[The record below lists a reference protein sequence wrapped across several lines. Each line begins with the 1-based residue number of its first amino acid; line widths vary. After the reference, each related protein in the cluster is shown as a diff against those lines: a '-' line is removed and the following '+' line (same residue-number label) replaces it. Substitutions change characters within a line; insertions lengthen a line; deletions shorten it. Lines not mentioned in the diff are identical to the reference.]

1 MNKIILASAS
11 PRRRELLAQ
20 IGMVFEVIPSDI
32 EERTKSHIPC
42 EMVMELSCMKAMDI
56 FEKLPSEKLGSAIVT
71 GADTVVALGGRIMG
85 KPFDEKEA
93 QEMLSLLQGTTHQV
107 YTGVTMVWQRDGQPP
122 SKHTFYEKT
131 DVSMYPMS
139 QEEIRRYV
147 ETGEPMDK
155 AGAYAIQG
163 KCAAFIRE
171 ICGDFYNVVGLP
183 VGRLC
188 QEIKRIKDKDNMS

>member
-1 MNKIILASAS
+1 
-11 PRRRELLAQ
+11 
-20 IGMVFEVIPSDI
+20 
-32 EERTKSHIPC
+32 
-42 EMVMELSCMKAMDI
+42 MKAMDI
-56 FEKLPSEKLGSAIVT
+56 FEKLPSEKRESAIVV
-71 GADTVVALGGRIMG
+71 GADTVVALDERIMG
-85 KPFDEKEA
+85 KPSDEKEA
-93 QEMLSLLQGTTHQV
+93 QEMLSLLQGKTHQV
-107 YTGVTMVWQRDGQPP
+107 YTGVTMVWQKNGQPP
-122 SKHTFYEKT
+122 LKRTFYEKT

-139 QEEIRRYV
+139 REEIRRYV

-188 QEIKRIKDKDNMS
+188 QEIKNK